1 MFGPI
6 GRVGVSR
13 VLARLIVMKIAMAY
27 RSAAV
32 AGAATLLAVA
42 AAACGGAKDTSGDP
56 LVVGGAAET
65 IVMKDTSYKPGN
77 LQVSAGAAITFTN
90 EDGALHDAKAK
101 DADWETGDLNK
112 GDSETIVFSEPGEFA
127 YYCEFHPSMKAKIT
141 VVDDVSSDGSATPAP
156 D

>member
-1 MFGPI
+1 
-6 GRVGVSR
+6 
-13 VLARLIVMKIAMAY
+13 MKFAISY
-27 RSAAV
+27 RGTTAAAASAF
-32 AGAATLLAVA
+32 LSLA

-56 LVVGGAAET
+56 PTIGGAAEN

-77 LQVSAGAAITFTN
+77 LEVPAGAAITFTN

-112 GDSETIVFSEPGEFA
+112 GDSETIVLNEPGEYA

-141 VVDDVSSDGSATPAP
+141 VVDGSARDGSPTPAV